1 MTELS
6 ESAGRRAAATAGAAA
21 PAGAAGPDPRRWLIL
36 GVLGIAQLMVV
47 LDATIVNIA
56 LPSAQKSL
64 AFSTVDRQWVVT
76 AYALAFGSL
85 LLFGGRL
92 GDLIGRKVTFL
103 VGLVGFA
110 GASAVGG
117 AATSFTM
124 LVVARASQ
132 GAFGA
137 LLAPAALSLLTTTF
151 SDPRERGKAFGVYGA
166 IAGGGGAVGLVLGGL
181 LTEYLSW
188 RWCLYV
194 NLFFA
199 GIAATGGLLLLS
211 RQPRGGQ
218 RPRLDLPG
226 VVMVSASMFGLVYGF
241 SNAATH
247 SWHTPST
254 WGFLA
259 AGGGLLVLFA
269 AWQARASHP
278 LLPLRVVLDRN
289 RGGAYLAVLVS
300 GAGMF
305 GIFLFLTYYLQ
316 QTLHYSPV
324 VNGVAFLPMIGMIVL
339 SANLS
344 NIALLPRVGPKPLV
358 ALGMLLAAGSMVWL
372 TRIGLHSSYTHAVL
386 GPLLVAGLAFGFIIA
401 PAMNTGTFGV
411 APQDAGVASAVLN
424 TGQQIGGSIGT
435 SLLNTLAASATASYV
450 AAHLTRGALVN
461 GRPSTQ
467 AVSLSLIHGY
477 TTAFWWAAAIFAA
490 GAVICGLLLRRGPLG
505 PAGSG
510 TVSPAA
516 AGTVSPAAAGTV
528 AASTVAAST
537 VREGSPLMAD
547 SENGALAPGGTT
559 PGDTTPG
566 DTTPGGT
573 ADAPAGAAY
582 APYLGPPPG
591 GNSGRAGGDGGRAGG
606 DGGRAGGDGGRA
618 GGQPVHGWVRQPDGA
633 PIGGATVTLIDPA
646 GRQAGHGRTGPDG
659 SYQIPAPR
667 QGTYTLIA
675 IAGAHQPHA
684 SAVQVGSQP
693 VELQVLLAGASRL
706 TGGRRRGTHHRRR
719 GQLLVRGDGPRQ
731 LLAGRERAVVP
742 AGRAAGHRR
751 RRHRHHAGRR
761 ARRSRAAGRHRADRR
776 RQRGGRRAGDAARR
790 RGQRGRDDDD
800 GPGRRVR
807 VRGPAGRRVH
817 GARVRLPP
825 GGKPAQHRGGSA
837 AHARRPARLP
847 RRITVAPPGV
857 T

>member
-1 MTELS
+1 MN
-6 ESAGRRAAATAGAAA
+6 APDGRDSMSISSVPGGPA
-21 PAGAAGPDPRRWLIL
+21 PASEASPPDPRRWF
-36 GVLGIAQLMVV
+36 VLALAGLAQLMIV
-47 LDATIVNIA
+47 LDLTIMNIA
-56 LPSAQKSL
+56 LPTAQTAL
-64 AFSTVDRQWVVT
+64 HFSNVDRQWVIT

-103 VGLVGFA
+103 VGLLGFA

-124 LVVARASQ
+124 LVGARASQ

-226 VVMVSASMFGLVYGF
+226 VAMVSASMFGLAYGF

-259 AGGGLLVLFA
+259 AGVALLVIFV
-269 AWQARASHP
+269 AWQARAAHP

-324 VNGVAFLPMIGMIVL
+324 VNGVAFLPMIGMIVV
-339 SANLS
+339 SANLA
-344 NIALLPRVGPKPLV
+344 NNALLPRVGPKPLV

-372 TRIGLHSSYTHAVL
+372 TRIGLHSSYPHAVL

-401 PAMNTGTFGV
+401 PSMNTGTFGV

-435 SLLNTLAASATASYV
+435 SLLNTLAASATASYR
-450 AAHLTRGALVN
+450 AAHLTRGTLVN

-528 AASTVAAST
+528 SPAAAGTVAAGT
-537 VREGSPLMAD
+537 VREGSPLMGD
-547 SENGALAPGGTT
+547 SENGALAPG
-559 PGDTTPG
+559 

-573 ADAPAGAAY
+573 TDAPDGASY
-582 APYLGPPPG
+582 APYLGPPP
-591 GNSGRAGGDGGRAGG
+591 
-606 DGGRAGGDGGRA
+606 GGDGGRA

-706 TGGRRRGTHHRRR
+706 TGTVRTAGSGSPLAAATVT
-719 GQLLVRGDGPRQ
+719 LADARGDVVAARTTDDAGSYSFEETVPGSYS
-731 LLAGRERAVVP
+731 LAVSAPSFRPVALPVTV
-742 AGRAAGHRR
+742 AA
-751 RRHRHHAGRR
+751 ATDTTQD
-761 ARRSRAAGRHRADRR
+761 AELVAAGRLAGTVLT
-776 RQRGGRRAGDAARR
+776 GGGSAVA
-790 RGQRGRDDDD
+790 
-800 GPGRRVR
+800 
-807 VRGPAGRRVH
+807 
-817 GARVRLPP
+817 GARVTLLD
-825 GGKPAQHRGGSA
+825 GEGS
-837 AHARRPARLP
+837 
-847 RRITVAPPGV
+847 TVATMTTGPDGGYAFEDLPEGEYTVLASGYPPVASQLSIAAGRQHTHDV
-857 T
+857 RLGYPDA